1 LQIFQNCN
9 LPNKTISPL
18 FLFLEKEDFLTI
30 KEIYF
35 MKANSAQDIVKTIQA
50 ILNVDQ
56 FLIGEEYFKALVRNV
71 AKYLNVKYCFIGRP
85 LQEDQTK
92 VQTYVV
98 WAGNQFANNFVYDLV
113 GTPCKNVLDG
123 QRVGFY
129 SPNVAGQ
136 FPEDELLAQMGVE
149 SYLGAPVID
158 AKNNLLGLIVILDD
172 LPIEDRDYY
181 SAIME
186 LMAGRVASE
195 IERNDLQVNLKQ
207 QVEERTAE
215 LNAKIEELQRTRHE
229 LIQSE
234 KMASLGRLVA
244 GFAHEL
250 NTPMGVAVSSASV
263 LQGKSNEINNLL
275 SQDEVDGEALDAILA
290 QFSQATNLIVSNLKR
305 ASELVNSFKRTAV
318 DQSSEDI
325 RQFNVKSTLE
335 DVINTLQS
343 KFRTTDI
350 NINLNCPE
358 DLQIYSI
365 PGMLDQVLTNLMLNS
380 LEHGFNRG
388 EKSGHIQISAQLKQD
403 RLQVIF
409 SDNGKGI
416 SEENLKNIF
425 EPFFT
430 TNRSQGGSGLGLYI
444 SYNLITSQLKGN
456 MSCEST
462 PDHGSTFKIEFPV
475 QFSLK

>member
-1 LQIFQNCN
+1 MN
-9 LPNKTISPL
+9 TTS
-18 FLFLEKEDFLTI
+18 
-30 KEIYF
+30 
-35 MKANSAQDIVKTIQA
+35 SQDVVKTIQA

-56 FLIGEEYFKALVRNV
+56 FITGEDYFRELVRNV

-85 LQEDQTK
+85 LQEDKTK

-98 WAGNQFANNFVYDLV
+98 WAGNQFANNFIYDLA

-136 FPEDELLAQMGVE
+136 FPEDELLVQMGVE

-195 IERNDLQVNLKQ
+195 IERNDLQINLKK

-215 LNAKIEELQRTRHE
+215 LNAKMEELQRTRRE

-263 LQGKSNEINNLL
+263 LQGKSNEINHLL
-275 SQDEVDGEALDAILA
+275 AQDEVDGQALDGILEE
-290 QFSQATNLIVSNLKR
+290 FSQATDLIVSNLKR

-335 DVINTLQS
+335 DVINTLQN
-343 KFRTTDI
+343 KFRSTDI
-350 NINLNCPE
+350 SINVTCPE

-380 LEHGFNRG
+380 LEHGFNKG
-388 EKSGHIQISAQLKQD
+388 EKAGNIQISAQLKQNH
-403 RLQVIF
+403 LQITF
-409 SDNGKGI
+409 TDNGRGI

-456 MSCEST
+456 MTCESVLNQGT
-462 PDHGSTFKIEFPV
+462 TFKVEFPV
-475 QFSLK
+475 QFSLPTA

>member
-1 LQIFQNCN
+1 
-9 LPNKTISPL
+9 
-18 FLFLEKEDFLTI
+18 
-30 KEIYF
+30 
-35 MKANSAQDIVKTIQA
+35 MKITTAQDVVKTIQS

-56 FLIGEEYFKALVRNV
+56 FLTGEEYFKALVRNV
-71 AKYLNVKYCFIGRP
+71 AQYLNVKYCFIGRP
-85 LQEDQTK
+85 LEQDKTK

-98 WAGNQFANNFVYDLV
+98 WAGNQFANNFIYDLV

-158 AKNNLLGLIVILDD
+158 GQNNLLGLIVILDD
-172 LPIEDRDYY
+172 LPIEDREYY

-195 IERNDLQVNLKQ
+195 IERNDLQINLKK

-215 LNAKIEELQRTRHE
+215 LNAKMEELQRTRHE

-263 LQGKSNEINNLL
+263 LQGKSNEINMLL
-275 SQDEVDGEALDAILA
+275 AQDEVDGEALDAILE

-305 ASELVNSFKRTAV
+305 ASDLVNSFKRTAV
-318 DQSSEDI
+318 DQGSEDI
-325 RQFNVKSTLE
+325 RQFNVKSAIE
-335 DVINTLQS
+335 DVINTLHS
-343 KFRTTDI
+343 KFRTTSIDI
-350 NINLNCPE
+350 QVDCSE
-358 DLQIYSI
+358 DLKIYSV

-388 EKSGHIQISAQLKQD
+388 EKSGYIQIKANLEQHCLK
-403 RLQVIF
+403 LIY

-416 SEENLKNIF
+416 SQENLENIF

-430 TNRSQGGSGLGLYI
+430 TNRSHGGSGLGLYI
-444 SYNLITSQLKGN
+444 SYNLITNSLKGSMN
-456 MSCEST
+456 CESA
-462 PDHGSTFKIEFPV
+462 PNKGVTFNIEFPV
-475 QFSLK
+475 QLSLPIS

>member
-1 LQIFQNCN
+1 MKRGVFT
-9 LPNKTISPL
+9 KGA
-18 FLFLEKEDFLTI
+18 
-30 KEIYF
+30 F
-35 MKANSAQDIVKTIQA
+35 MKTNSAQDVVKTIQA
-50 ILNVDQ
+50 ILDVDQ
-56 FLIGEEYFKALVRNV
+56 FLVGEEYFKALVRNV

-85 LQEDQTK
+85 LQEDTTK

-172 LPIEDRDYY
+172 LPIEEREYY

-195 IERNDLQVNLKQ
+195 IESNDLQVNLKK
-207 QVEERTAE
+207 QVEERTEE
-215 LNAKIEELQRTRHE
+215 LNAKVEELQRTRHE

-250 NTPMGVAVSSASV
+250 NTPMGVAVSCASI
-263 LQGKSNEINNLL
+263 LQGKSKEINHLL
-275 SQDEVDGEALDAILA
+275 SQDEVDGGALDAILE

-325 RQFNVKSTLE
+325 RQFNVKSAIE
-335 DVINTLQS
+335 DVINTLQA
-343 KFRTTDI
+343 KFRTTSVEIAVDCTDE
-350 NINLNCPE
+350 LN
-358 DLQIYSI
+358 IYSV

-380 LEHGFNRG
+380 LEHGFNQG
-388 EKSGHIQISAQLKQD
+388 NMAGKINISASLKQD
-403 RLQVIF
+403 RLQLVF
-409 SDNGKGI
+409 TDNGQGI
-416 SEENLKNIF
+416 SEENLNNIF

-430 TNRSQGGSGLGLYI
+430 TNRTHGGSGLGLYI
-444 SYNLITSQLKGN
+444 SYNIITNQLHGN
-456 MSCEST
+456 MTCESKPT
-462 PDHGSTFKIEFPV
+462 QGATFKIEFPV
-475 QFSLK
+475 KFSL

>member
-1 LQIFQNCN
+1 M
-9 LPNKTISPL
+9 KT
-18 FLFLEKEDFLTI
+18 
-30 KEIYF
+30 
-35 MKANSAQDIVKTIQA
+35 ASAQDVVKTIQS
-50 ILNVDQ
+50 ILDVDQ
-56 FLIGEEYFKALVRNV
+56 FLVGEEYFKALVRNV

-85 LQEDQTK
+85 LQEDKTK

-172 LPIEDRDYY
+172 LPIEDREYF

-195 IERNDLQVNLKQ
+195 IERNDLQINLTK

-215 LNAKIEELQRTRHE
+215 LNAKMEELQRTRQE

-263 LQGKSNEINNLL
+263 LQGKSNEINQLL
-275 SQDEVDGEALDAILA
+275 SQDEVDGQALDKLLD
-290 QFSQATNLIVSNLKR
+290 QFSQATSLIVSNLKR

-325 RQFNVKSTLE
+325 RQFNVKSTIN
-335 DVINTLQS
+335 DVVNTLQN
-343 KFRTTDI
+343 KFRTTSIDI
-350 NINLNCPE
+350 HVNCID

-365 PGMLDQVLTNLMLNS
+365 PGALDQVLTNLMLNS

-388 EKSGHIQISAQLKQD
+388 EKVGKIQITAHLMEKG
-403 RLQVIF
+403 RLQIVYM
-409 SDNGKGI
+409 DNGNGI
-416 SEENLKNIF
+416 SEANLKNIF

-430 TNRSQGGSGLGLYI
+430 TNRSNGGSGLGLYI
-444 SYNLITSQLKGN
+444 SYNVITSQLHGN
-456 MSCEST
+456 MSCESVLNQ
-462 PDHGSTFKIEFPV
+462 GATFKIEFPV
-475 QFSLK
+475 QFSLPTA